1 MSIHV
6 ALTHETRYR
15 YDRLATLGPQVVRL
29 RPAPH
34 SRTRIL
40 SYALRIEPAG
50 HFLNWQQDP
59 LGNYLARIVVPGKT
73 REFRLQVD
81 LVAEMAVFNPFD
93 FFLEPEAEQY
103 PFAYEPRIAKELEP
117 YLELEPAGPLLTE
130 LAGQDRSRTGRNG
143 RLPRRTEPATP
154 PARRLRDPD
163 GAGRADLRG
172 DAVEPERILPRLCL
186 AARADPA
193 APWARGSFRVGLP
206 DPAQAGRRGTRRAV
220 RHRQGLHR
228 PARLDRGIPARCGLG
243 RPRRHVGPA
252 RGRGPHSARV
262 RSAPERR
269 RADHRHGGR
278 GQRRV
283 LVRDAHRPD
292 RRNAARDVPVH
303 RGRMVGDRCA
313 RAFRGRTT
321 RRGRRAADDGRR
333 ADVRRHRRRRRP
345 GMEHR
350 CARAPQA
357 RTGGHVDRAAARP
370 VRAGRPAALRPGQV
384 VSGRVAAALGVC
396 AVLAR

>member
-73 REFRLQVD
+73 RRV
-81 LVAEMAVFNPFD
+81 P
-93 FFLEPEAEQY
+93 
-103 PFAYEPRIAKELEP
+103 
-117 YLELEPAGPLLTE
+117 PAGGPRRRNGGVQSVRLLPRARSRAVPVRLRAAHRQGTGA
-130 LAGQDRSRTGRNG
+130 LPRARACWPPADGVAGQGRSRTGRNG
-143 RLPRRTEPATP
+143 QLPRRTEPATP
-154 PARRLRDPD
+154 RARRLRDPD

-172 DAVEPERILPRLCL
+172 DPVEPERILPRLCL

-193 APWARGSFRVGLP
+193 APWTRGSFRVGLP
-206 DPAQAGRRGTRRAV
+206 DSAQAGRRGTRRAV

-228 PARLDRGIPARCGLG
+228 PARLDRGVPARCGLG
-243 RPRRHVGPA
+243 RPRRHLGPA

-278 GQRRV
+278 GERRV

-292 RRNAARDVPVH
+292 RRNAASDVPVH
-303 RGRMVGDRCA
+303 RG
-313 RAFRGRTT
+313 
-321 RRGRRAADDGRR
+321 
-333 ADVRRHRRRRRP
+333 
-345 GMEHR
+345 
-350 CARAPQA
+350 
-357 RTGGHVDRAAARP
+357 
-370 VRAGRPAALRPGQV
+370 
-384 VSGRVAAALGVC
+384 
-396 AVLAR
+396 